1 MSSLD
6 ITGKKK
12 TGKGDQNL
20 TYVDRLRNPN
30 DRDIE
35 FSAFSFSKEVS
46 ISLLS
51 TTGFSSSGCTNKNKL
66 IRSVSERYTR

>member
-1 MSSLD
+1 VLQYPLSSPDGLDQPPHELYSFTYMSSLD

-20 TYVDRLRNPN
+20 THVDRLRNPD

-35 FSAFSFSKEVS
+35 YSTFSFS
-46 ISLLS
+46 
-51 TTGFSSSGCTNKNKL
+51 
-66 IRSVSERYTR
+66 